1 MEATILIVE
10 DESSIRQLLHTALSR
25 EGFTVLEA
33 ANTEMADAHLANG
46 LPSLV
51 LLDWMMPGES
61 GISYVRRL
69 RRDDLTRELT
79 VILLTA
85 RDGEMDVINGLDAGA
100 DDYITKPFSP
110 RELVSRV
117 KAHIRRRSG
126 FGGEQSLQVGP
137 LALDPTSYTVQINGQ
152 SLAIKGS
159 EFRLLKFLMEHPD
172 RVYSRAQLLDHVW
185 GRNAFLEERTVDVHI
200 LRLRKLLKTGGADKL
215 VQTVRVAGY
224 KLSADA
230 SAAS

>member
-1 MEATILIVE
+1 MEATILVVE
-10 DESSIRQLLHTALSR
+10 DESSIRKLLHTALAR
-25 EGFTVLEA
+25 EGFKVLEA
-33 ANTEMADAHLANG
+33 ANTSMADAHIANG

-69 RRDDLTRELT
+69 RRDDLTSDLT
-79 VILLTA
+79 VLLLTA
-85 RDGEMDVINGLDAGA
+85 RDGEADVVNGLDAGA

-117 KAHIRRRSG
+117 KAHLRRSAG
-126 FGGEQSLQVGP
+126 HGGDQLLQVGP
-137 LALDPTSYTVQINGQ
+137 LALDAASYTVQINGQ
-152 SLAIKGS
+152 SLPIKGS

-185 GRNAFLEERTVDVHI
+185 GRNAFLEERTVDVHV
-200 LRLRKLLKTGGADKL
+200 LRLRKLLKAGAADKM
-215 VQTVRVAGY
+215 VQTVRGAGY
-224 KLSADA
+224 KLSAVDG
-230 SAAS
+230 AAG

>member
-1 MEATILIVE
+1 MEATILVVE

-25 EGFTVLEA
+25 EGFKVLEA
-33 ANTEMADAHLANG
+33 ANTSLADAHLANG
-46 LPSLV
+46 LPALV

-61 GISYVRRL
+61 GISYIRRL
-69 RRDDLTRELT
+69 RRDELTRDLT

-85 RDGEMDVINGLDAGA
+85 RDGEVDVINGLDAGA

-126 FGGEQSLQVGP
+126 FGGEETLQVGP
-137 LALDPTSYTVQINGQ
+137 LVLDPASYTVHIDGQ
-152 SLAIKGS
+152 SANIKGS
-159 EFRLLKFLMEHPD
+159 EFRLLKFLMEHPE

-200 LRLRKLLKTGGADKL
+200 LRLRKLLKAGGADKL
-215 VQTVRVAGY
+215 VQTVRGAGY
-224 KLSADA
+224 KLSADNNTA
-230 SAAS
+230 G